1 MDINTA
7 ISALLNYA
15 ESEKLISG
23 LDRAYCANRLLELLK
38 LDTFTDNK
46 TASIPLCDTL
56 SLICSYAYEKGI
68 IESLATDYT
77 DLFDTKVMGL
87 VCPRPSEVIG
97 KFYSLYEKDPAE
109 ATDYFYDLSVK
120 SNYIR
125 ADRIA
130 KDLKWSVPSEY
141 GEIDITVNLSKP
153 EKDPRAIAAAKLLP
167 QSGYPKCALCH
178 ENEGFEGSLS
188 KAARQTLRQIPF
200 DMAGTDWY
208 LQYSPYVYYNE
219 HCIALS
225 SLHTPMKI
233 DRTSFSKLLSF
244 VTTFPHYFIGSNAD
258 LPIVGGSILSH
269 DHMQGGR
276 YTFAMERAEIDTPL
290 TFSGY
295 EDISA
300 GIVKWPMS
308 VIRLVGKDKERM
320 VELADK
326 ILVAWRSYT
335 DEEAFVYAVT
345 DGEPHNTITPIAR
358 RRGENYE
365 LDLVLRNN
373 ITTKENPLGVYHPHA
388 EHHNIK
394 KENIGLI
401 EVMGLA
407 VLPSRLKAEI
417 ALMKDAIL
425 TGKDFASIPEIEKHA
440 KWYNAFK
447 SGYEFNEENTEDI
460 LKAEIG
466 KTFVRVLQDAGV
478 YKDTAEGRKH
488 FAKFVEYVNNN

>member
-1 MDINTA
+1 MDINTV

-23 LDRAYCANRLLELLK
+23 LDRAYSANRLLELLK

-46 TASIPLCDTL
+46 TVSLPLCDTL

-97 KFYSLYEKDPAE
+97 KFYSLYENDPGK

-141 GEIDITVNLSKP
+141 GDIDITVNLSKP

-276 YTFAMERAEIDTPL
+276 YTFAMERAKIDTPL
-290 TFSGY
+290 VFSGY

-308 VIRLVGKDKERM
+308 VIRLLGKDKERI

-335 DEEAFVYAVT
+335 DEEAFVYAMT

-358 RRGENYE
+358 RRGEDYE

-373 ITTKENPLGVYHPHA
+373 ITTEENPLGVYHPHA

-417 ALMKDAIL
+417 AVMKDAIL
-425 TGKDFASIPEIEKHA
+425 SGKAFASVPEIEKHA
-440 KWYNAFK
+440 EWYAAFK
-447 SGYEFNEENTEDI
+447 DGYEFNEENTEDI
-460 LKAEIG
+460 LKSEIG

-478 YKDTAEGRKH
+478 FKDTAEGRKY
-488 FAKFVEYVNNN
+488 FARFVEYVNNN